1 LLGVQVY
8 LVPSDDRDF
17 GTKEFNRVWEENTPT
32 IAGVEAMQ
40 FKDDWGPSA
49 GAAVDLRL
57 AHPDPDILLA
67 AADETEERLKS
78 YSDLTQVESSLSEG
92 KPRLDFHLLPAAQ
105 TMGITSRDVGMQ
117 LRSAFFGMEA
127 LREQVGRDEVKVM
140 LRLPKDQRQSEF
152 DIQALKMRTPTG
164 ASISLG
170 DVARFDRTRSP
181 STIQREDAKRTIN
194 VRAKLAAGAD
204 SAQSV
209 TASVNAVDIPE
220 LMAKYP
226 GLDIGYSG
234 EQREQA
240 ESFASLGKNYLLA
253 LIAIYALLAIPF
265 RSYIQ
270 PLIIMSAI
278 PFGIV
283 GACLGH
289 MMMGFNLSIIS
300 MFGIVA
306 LSGVVVNDSLVL
318 IDSANRFTKEGYTP
332 TDAIQMAGKA
342 RFRPI
347 LLTSLTTFFG
357 LAPMIFETSIQAK
370 FLVPMAISLGFGVL
384 FATFIVLLLVPAVYL
399 IIEDIRGL
407 KFKRTEPVEDEVAES
422 TTG

>member
-1 LLGVQVY
+1 MASIPPSVHHPVVEGPGPTDDRAGSHLLGVQVY
-8 LVPSDDRDF
+8 LVPSDDREF
-17 GTKEFNRVWEENTPT
+17 GTKEFNRVWEENTVAL
-32 IAGVEAMQ
+32 AGVESMQ

-57 AHPDPDILLA
+57 THPNTDILIA
-67 AADETEERLKS
+67 AAEETEERLRS

-92 KPRLDFHLLPAAQ
+92 KPRLDFQLLPAAQ
-105 TMGITSRDVGMQ
+105 TLGITSRDVGMQ

-140 LRLPKDQRQSEF
+140 LRLPKDQRQSEY

-181 STIQREDAKRTIN
+181 STIQQEDGKRTIN
-194 VRAKLAAGAD
+194 VRAKLAANAD

-220 LMAKYP
+220 LMEKYP
-226 GLDIGYSG
+226 GLELGYSG

-240 ESFASLGKNYLLA
+240 ESFASLGKNYILA
-253 LIAIYALLAIPF
+253 LIAIYGLLAIPF

-289 MMMGFNLSIIS
+289 MLMGFNLSIIS

-318 IDSANRFTKEGYTP
+318 IDSANRFRKAGATP
-332 TDAIQMAGKA
+332 PRPSNRLEKTVSD
-342 RFRPI
+342 RF
-347 LLTSLTTFFG
+347 
-357 LAPMIFETSIQAK
+357 
-370 FLVPMAISLGFGVL
+370 
-384 FATFIVLLLVPAVYL
+384 Y
-399 IIEDIRGL
+399 
-407 KFKRTEPVEDEVAES
+407 
-422 TTG
+422 

>member
-1 LLGVQVY
+1 MAGYSIASAIQTQVWDGATFKIGRS
-8 LVPSDDRDF
+8 PF
-17 GTKEFNRVWEENTPT
+17 AAIEFNAWPCGDTE
-32 IAGVEAMQ
+32 VEAVN
-40 FKDDWGPSA
+40 PST
-49 GAAVDLRL
+49 G
-57 AHPDPDILLA
+57 
-67 AADETEERLKS
+67 
-78 YSDLTQVESSLSEG
+78 Q
-92 KPRLDFHLLPAAQ
+92 
-105 TMGITSRDVGMQ
+105 
-117 LRSAFFGMEA
+117 
-127 LREQVGRDEVKVM
+127 
-140 LRLPKDQRQSEF
+140 
-152 DIQALKMRTPTG
+152 PTG

-181 STIQREDAKRTIN
+181 STIQREDGKRTIN
-194 VRAKLAAGAD
+194 VRAKLAATAD

-220 LMAKYP
+220 LMEKYP
-226 GLDIGYSG
+226 GLELGYSG

-240 ESFASLGKNYLLA
+240 ESFASLGKNYILA
-253 LIAIYALLAIPF
+253 LVAIYGLLAIPF
-265 RSYIQ
+265 RSYTQ

-289 MMMGFNLSIIS
+289 MLMGFNLSIIS

-318 IDSANRFTKEGYTP
+318 IDSANRFRKAGSTP
-332 TDAIQMAGKA
+332 SEAIQQAGKD

-384 FATFIVLLLVPAVYL
+384 FVTFIVLLLVPAVYL
-399 IIEDIRGL
+399 IIEDIRNL
-407 KFKRTEPVEDEVAES
+407 RPTNADTHDPQLVANPA
-422 TTG
+422 TK